1 MVKGIP
7 SKRYQILLRITAV
20 ALVLGSTLINIK
32 NIFTSCQVDAE
43 YQVAMAYRILRGDRM
58 FSQMWEAHQTSAF
71 FLAFFEWFFLKMTGS
86 TTGIVVYANTVGVL
100 CKTAVAFC
108 VYGTFRKFADKRSAF
123 AVLLLTLNAYPKEI
137 VLPDFANQQIWF
149 GLLLMCCLIWYF
161 EHQKIKWLVLGAVC
175 LCLQVLSYP
184 SCVLVWI
191 MCVVLIWMYSSKKG
205 RDICIFTGVCGIG
218 AASYLGYFMRGN
230 PRQFMQYIYYIWS
243 GDEAH
248 AVGLGGRLVALWH
261 DMPMLVSDLKYI
273 LIVAVCAVLAAW
285 ICRIIDRRREWT
297 GRKMFY
303 MVFCW
308 FMALYILGYLIYL
321 PAEKALTKQH
331 FYILYVFVSAAGWKG
346 IKNLDQREK
355 RIFMIGQFVGFGGFV
370 ATLLLSDMG
379 VFSAFAYMIPSTCA
393 AIVSVSKLREEEET
407 DRAGWKCYLPAA
419 LLCAVLIFRNGIYLN
434 GWTAGPDNFYE
445 DSIFSVDWT
454 AKYGPLKGIISRAG
468 TYVADVSYQE
478 WQNLIQDGD
487 RVMVI
492 GHPTITATVYLNKD
506 VEICTDSVISTPTY
520 SERLF
525 TYWEENPD
533 KNPNVV
539 VLKCYEGSAMT
550 GEYNSVIQWLMEEVP
565 VKRIVDGV
573 FWRYYF
579 LE

>member
-1 MVKGIP
+1 MT
-7 SKRYQILLRITAV
+7 SKRYQIFLNMA
-20 ALVLGSTLINIK
+20 AAAFVLGSTLINIK

-43 YQVAMAYRILRGDRM
+43 YQVVMAYRILRGDRM

-71 FLAFFEWFFLKMTGS
+71 VLAFFEWFFLKITGS
-86 TTGIVVYANTVGVL
+86 TTGIMIYANTVGVL

-108 VYGTFRKFADKRSAF
+108 VYGTFRKFADKRAAF
-123 AVLLLTLNAYPKEI
+123 AVLLVALNAYPKDI

-161 EHQKIKWLVLGAVC
+161 EHPKIKWLVLGAVC
-175 LCLQVLSYP
+175 LCLEVLSYP

-191 MCVVLIWMYSSKKG
+191 MCVVLIWMYSSKKR

-243 GDEAH
+243 GDEDH
-248 AVGLGGRLVALWH
+248 AVGLGGRLAALWQ
-261 DMPMLVSDLKYI
+261 DMSMLVSDLKYI
-273 LIVAVCAVLAAW
+273 LIVAVCAVFAAW
-285 ICRIIDRRREWT
+285 ICRIIHRRRAWT

-303 MVFCW
+303 LFFCW
-308 FMALYILGYLIYL
+308 FMALYILGYLLYL
-321 PAEKALTKQH
+321 PAEKASTKQH
-331 FYILYVFVSAAGWKG
+331 FFILYVFVSAAGWVG
-346 IKNLDQREK
+346 IKYLNQREK
-355 RIFMIGQFVGFGGFV
+355 RTFMIGQFVGFGGFV
-370 ATLLLSDMG
+370 ATLLLSDLG
-379 VFSAFAYMIPSTCA
+379 VFSAFAYLIPSTCA
-393 AIVSVSKLREEEET
+393 GIVPVSKLRKEEVT
-407 DRAGWKCYLPAA
+407 DRTGWKCYLPAA

-434 GWTAGPDNFYE
+434 GWTTIPNNFYE
-445 DSIFSVDWT
+445 DSIFSVNWT
-454 AKYGPLKGIISRAG
+454 AKYGPLKGIISREG
-468 TYVADVSYQE
+468 TFVADVSYQE
-478 WQNLIQDGD
+478 WQDLIQDGD

-492 GHPTITATVYLNKD
+492 GHPTITATTYLNKE

-533 KNPNVV
+533 KYPNVV
-539 VLKCYEGSAMT
+539 VLKCYEGSPMV